1 MEPLNGNNLGTSS
14 KNKSIG
20 KRYILTGVIILLSA
34 FSFGLVGA
42 LQYTSPGLFKN
53 VLSFE
58 KVRPLHVSS
67 AVFWI
72 LLAACGSVTH
82 YLAEVKG
89 KLWSV
94 RLSNVQ
100 WYLFTGSIILILL
113 SYLFGIFGGREY
125 WEFHPLLAGP
135 IILAWLFFIINV
147 FKSIGSF
154 RNQPV
159 YVWMWMTGV
168 VFFLF
173 TFLESYLWLIP
184 SFRSDV
190 VKDMTIQW
198 KSYGSMVGGWNM
210 LIYGCSIYLM
220 DKISGSQKYSY
231 SKIAFTLYFLGLFNL
246 MFNWGHHIYTLPAP
260 KLIQYI
266 SYGVSMTELLLLGRI
281 IYFWRSSVNTLKKN
295 YHILPYRFL
304 FAADLWIFLT
314 LLLAIVMSIPAIN
327 IYTHGTHIT
336 VAHTMGAT
344 IGINSFLLLSFTFDI
359 FNIHQQKVVRQISLG
374 LYLSLAS
381 LFIFWL
387 SLIIA
392 GVLRADW
399 QMHSSTVPFS
409 VMMLSLRPY
418 FIVFLISGVALFT
431 GFFIIIFSLLRYHLS
446 QKSVDKTL
454 TLKKIKTAP
463 NVLHN

>member
-1 MEPLNGNNLGTSS
+1 
-14 KNKSIG
+14 
-20 KRYILTGVIILLSA
+20 
-34 FSFGLVGA
+34 
-42 LQYTSPGLFKN
+42 
-53 VLSFE
+53 
-58 KVRPLHVSS
+58 
-67 AVFWI
+67 
-72 LLAACGSVTH
+72 
-82 YLAEVKG
+82 
-89 KLWSV
+89 
-94 RLSNVQ
+94 
-100 WYLFTGSIILILL
+100 
-113 SYLFGIFGGREY
+113 
-125 WEFHPLLAGP
+125 
-135 IILAWLFFIINV
+135 
-147 FKSIGSF
+147 
-154 RNQPV
+154 
-159 YVWMWMTGV
+159 
-168 VFFLF
+168 
-173 TFLESYLWLIP
+173 
-184 SFRSDV
+184 
-190 VKDMTIQW
+190 
-198 KSYGSMVGGWNM
+198 
-210 LIYGCSIYLM
+210 M